1 MQSNMCSNHMTHNTV
16 DKSGFLFPSN
26 FLFSFHCVLF
36 CCSCIF
42 LSVRYCSIFIFADV
56 FFFFA
61 VGLTFQ
67 DHHIIVYVLLL
78 VCDIFC
84 FNQAFPWPE

>member
-56 FFFFA
+56 FFFCSGFDLSGPPYHCLCS
-61 VGLTFQ
+61 VISL
-67 DHHIIVYVLLL
+67 
-78 VCDIFC
+78 
-84 FNQAFPWPE
+84 

>member
-42 LSVRYCSIFIFADV
+42 LSVRYCSIFIFADG
-56 FFFFA
+56 FFFA